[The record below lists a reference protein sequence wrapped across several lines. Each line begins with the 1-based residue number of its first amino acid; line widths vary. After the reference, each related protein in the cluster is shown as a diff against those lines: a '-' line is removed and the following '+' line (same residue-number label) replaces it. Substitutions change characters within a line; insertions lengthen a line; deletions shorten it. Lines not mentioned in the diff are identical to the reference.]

1 MAFYVAFFPV
11 QKASG
16 VVPLVAGA
24 VWAIDVAAPVAIR
37 YLASEIAIS
46 SVVKAVQV
54 SNAYYSATS
63 TLSNSKYLKYFKS
76 KAALGVAAFVTV
88 LDALGLYLS
97 DDNFYSSDES
107 TDEPGAAEA
116 GYFWSSPDGR
126 SSSASGIADIR
137 IASLVS
143 SNPDNTYS
151 YEISSQNEKG
161 TSIRYTFYRVDTDED
176 GNSKNIYVSART
188 AGKYPCSKLTSDE
201 SDLIFSCQDGFVPN
215 SGAKVDDTQVET
227 QLLGYLSNLGSSDQL
242 IYFGNSEGVI
252 DSDLKDDF
260 ESDNVPLM
268 PDGSTPIPNIGA
280 PSWNNAH
287 LIATGVA
294 QSSDSSSPDY
304 VSSDDWDEAYYL
316 ANTVANGNDY
326 ITGLNSGV
334 ITVPDTETTPDTGS
348 NTDIETGDVTVTVD
362 VSGVEN
368 RLDTTNQLS
377 QSILDELSLLN
388 NASVSLQVA
397 PEESSAASF
406 WPLKYPDGLLGVLNK
421 FIEDMKKTP
430 IFEWLSEFVID
441 LGSGSIPAFD
451 LCFNVIAGIDFGCY
465 TLQADSYIWS
475 AIKACMIL
483 FSVIV
488 SRRIVFGG

>member
-97 DDNFYSSDES
+97 DDDFYSSDES
-107 TDEPGAAEA
+107 TDEPGSAEA
-116 GYFWSSPDGR
+116 GYYWGSVDGR
-126 SSSASGIADIR
+126 SSSASGVADIR
-137 IASLVS
+137 VASLAS

-151 YEISSQNEKG
+151 YEITTQNEQG
-161 TSIRYTFYRVDTDED
+161 TTIRYTFYSVGTDAD
-176 GNSKNIYVSART
+176 GNPKNVYAGSRT
-188 AGKYPCSKLTSDE
+188 VNKGLCSYLTSEE

-215 SGAKVDDTQVET
+215 SGAKVDDTQVEA
-227 QLLGYLSNLGSSDQL
+227 QLLEYLSNLGSSDQL

-268 PDGSTPIPNIGA
+268 PDGSTPIPNIGD

-362 VSGVEN
+362 VSGVES